1 MRIAKLE
8 TYVLEARL
16 EKPIQFG
23 IGPYGAFT
31 ATLVELTT
39 DDGITGVGECIAR
52 RAPRVTD
59 TVLRDLLW
67 PVVQGRDPRDAGGI
81 WDDELRLLRGWG
93 HYRGFVQEA
102 MSGVDQALWD
112 IVAQAQGIPLY
123 KALGGAG
130 RERVPVYAS
139 SVYMADLDTMQRE
152 AREQVEKGHTALKM
166 KCGRPP
172 ELGGFRMDVESV
184 RAVREAT
191 GPGIEIGVD
200 INGAYDAATAIRFC
214 AAVEEYDLTFLEEPV
229 YPDDIDGYEQIRRHT
244 TIGLACG
251 ESEFGV
257 FGFRELLRRRAV
269 DIVQPDIARIGGFTA
284 AMRLNALVHA
294 HNVRYAPHTGF
305 SCGVAQLAS
314 IHLAAAVSNLK
325 FLEEMYI
332 QNDLA
337 EIFTEPLPK
346 ATKGVVAVPQRPGL
360 GLQLDRK
367 KIAKYRLT

>member
-39 DDGITGVGECIAR
+39 DDGITGIGECIAR
-52 RAPRVTD
+52 KAPRVTD

-67 PVVQGRDPRDAGGI
+67 PVIEGRDPRDAGGI
-81 WDDELRLLRGWG
+81 WDDEFRQLRGWG

-112 IVAQAQGIPLY
+112 IVAQAQGIPVY

-130 RERVPVYAS
+130 RDRVPVYAS
-139 SVYMADLDTMQRE
+139 SVYIAELDTMQRE
-152 AREQVEKGHTALKM
+152 TREQVAKGHVALKM
-166 KCGRPP
+166 KVGRTP
-172 ELGGFRMDVESV
+172 ELGGLRMDIESV
-184 RAVREAT
+184 RAVREAA
-191 GPGIEIGVD
+191 GPAVELGIDV
-200 INGAYDAATAIRFC
+200 NSAYDAATAIRFC
-214 AAVEEYDLTFLEEPV
+214 GAVERYDITFLEEPV

-251 ESEFGV
+251 ESEFGI

-269 DIVQPDIARIGGFTA
+269 DIVQPDIARVGGFTGG
-284 AMRLNALVHA
+284 MRLGALVHA

-305 SCGVAQLAS
+305 SCGVAQLATL
-314 IHLAAAVSNLK
+314 HLAASVPNLYK
-325 FLEEMYI
+325 SELMFI
-332 QNDLA
+332 DNPLA
-337 EIFTEPLPK
+337 QLFQEPLPD
-346 ATKGVVAVPQRPGL
+346 ASKGVVELPKKPGL
-360 GLQLDRK
+360 GLALDKK